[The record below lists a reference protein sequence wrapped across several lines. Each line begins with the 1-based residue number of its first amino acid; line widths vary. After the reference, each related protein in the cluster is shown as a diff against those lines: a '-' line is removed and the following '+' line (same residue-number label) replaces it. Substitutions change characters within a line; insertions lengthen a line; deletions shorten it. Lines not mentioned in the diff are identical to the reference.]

1 MYDLLII
8 GAGPA
13 GIAAA
18 IYAKRSGMNVA
29 IFEKNYIGGLMNY
42 TNKIENYPG
51 YLNISGPEMSDIMTK
66 QLENLNVLL
75 IKEEVKTVLKGDIKT
90 IITTNKEYKT
100 KNVLIATGRQP
111 RKLNLP
117 YENELSGSGISYC
130 AICDAPFF
138 KDKVVAVLGGG
149 DSAFE
154 EGIYLSS
161 FAKKVYILNR
171 GKVLKANSIF
181 IDRASKLD
189 NIEIISDVTVKE
201 LIPFDNKLSKI
212 VLTNDTTLEVEGLFI
227 YIGYVPKTDFLSN
240 LNIINDFG
248 YITVDK
254 NYETKEKGIYAAG
267 DIIEKD
273 YYQIIT
279 ACSEGATAVLNA
291 YKNIK

>member
-279 ACSEGATAVLNA
+279 ACSEGATAALNA